1 MKKITSILI
10 SSLLLLAS
18 CEDSSSYSIHTEE
31 ELTNSL
37 QNIAEAFSIPGF
49 TIGIIKNG
57 TICYQNSFGYR
68 NIEFSQPYTN
78 TTIQPIGSISKTFLA
93 IATVKCISNGYFNLD
108 TPIND
113 LLPQPIINPLYT
125 NEPIKIRHL
134 VQHSSGLV
142 DNPNSILS
150 TYYFLPNQNLTTQGA
165 QLLLNAGFTD
175 RNPRTL
181 QELIE
186 AYYYP
191 TGNLYNTNNFL
202 AAAPGTNY
210 SYSNIAS
217 SLMAYII
224 EVTTNM
230 PYDEFVN
237 TAILSPLQMENTNFY
252 YDFINTNNVYANLYF
267 ENNIPFPFYNCD
279 SYPDGFLKTNNVDLT
294 KFLQDMIR
302 GNMGASE
309 VLFPNNYY
317 QMLFSETGFN
327 HSIFWLLEGN
337 SIHHSGGDPGISC
350 NLAFNKFKNQG
361 YFVLTNYDVSTPS
374 HIEEFENFI
383 QRIENNIN
391 QFLDSQTN

>member
-37 QNIAEAFSIPGF
+37 QNIAEASSIPGF

-93 IATVKCISNGYFNLD
+93 IATVKCISNGYFDLD

-125 NEPIKIRHL
+125 NEPIKIKHL

-150 TYYFLPNQNLTTQGA
+150 TYYFLPNQNLTTEGA
-165 QLLLNAGFTD
+165 QLLINAGFTN
-175 RNPRTL
+175 RSPRTL

-186 AYYYP
+186 DYYYP
-191 TGNLYNTNNFL
+191 TGNLYDTNNFL
-202 AAAPGTNY
+202 SVAPGTNY

-224 EVTTNM
+224 EVSTNM
-230 PYDEFVN
+230 SYDEFVN

-302 GNMGASE
+302 GNMGVSE

-350 NLAFNKFKNQG
+350 NLAFNKVKNQG

-374 HIEEFENFI
+374 HIGEFENFI

-391 QFLDSQTN
+391 QFLDSQSN